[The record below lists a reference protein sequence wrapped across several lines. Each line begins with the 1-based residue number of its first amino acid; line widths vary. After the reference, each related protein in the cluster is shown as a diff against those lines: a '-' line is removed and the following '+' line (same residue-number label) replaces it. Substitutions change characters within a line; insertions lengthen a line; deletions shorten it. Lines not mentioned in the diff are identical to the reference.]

1 MLLDTEQAPLP
12 SLWLLSPRWM
22 GPFRVLACTAPNT
35 YHLDVP
41 ATWRAFHEFNVERL
55 RPYIRRPARL
65 GRDAQV
71 GPSPPV
77 LGADGDHEHE
87 VQELFKS
94 KMRYRRPYVLVC
106 RTGLDAAGDTWVP
119 LDKLTKCE
127 DAISAFEHATG
138 SSLPRSTPP
147 PPPLA
152 GAAGAP
158 LPIQPVALSVFEA

>member
-1 MLLDTEQAPLP
+1 
-12 SLWLLSPRWM
+12 M
-22 GPFRVLACTAPNT
+22 GPFGVLACTGPNT
-35 YHLDVP
+35 YRLDLP

-55 RPYIRRPARL
+55 RRCIYRPARL
-65 GRDAQV
+65 GGDADV
-71 GPSPPV
+71 GPSQPV
-77 LGADGDHEHE
+77 LDADGDHEHE
-87 VQELFKS
+87 VQELLKS
-94 KMRYRRPYVLVC
+94 KMRYRRPCVLVC
-106 RTGLDAAGDTWVP
+106 RTGLDAAGDTWGP

-127 DAISAFEHATG
+127 AAISAFEHATG